1 MPQPQPSF
9 PTRRAIPF
17 RLHQEA
23 IAAAAAAL
31 RERIPESDKA
41 QIVALDAAI
50 VHLRGQAKLHLFRGR
65 LRITSDRSHNQYTC
79 TKAHC
84 TCMAAK
90 NHLPWCWHRKA
101 ACIVRF
107 IWDAA
112 APCKR
117 CPYCLGP
124 MIASHTYGGESS
136 YSCLVCGHE
145 VMCAVAS
152 DLRPW
157 PSSRPELARSA

>member
-17 RLHQEA
+17 RLSTEA
-23 IAAAAAAL
+23 VAAAAAAL
-31 RERIPESDKA
+31 REHIPESDKA
-41 QIVALDAAI
+41 QLVALDAAV
-50 VHLRGQAKLHLFRGR
+50 VHLRGHAQLHLAAGK
-65 LRITSDRSHNQYTC
+65 LLITSPRSSNQYTC
-79 TKAHC
+79 TREHC

-112 APCKR
+112 DPRRR

-124 MIASHTYGGESS
+124 MIGSHTYGGEQS
-136 YSCLVCGHE
+136 YSCLVCQHE
-145 VMCAVAS
+145 VMRTVAS

-157 PSSRPELARSA
+157 PSSRPELARAA